1 MDSHLNGGDPRTYKS
16 KFEWEIFFSSLFV
29 EAEGSN
35 TTNAADRNTI
45 NPTMQSSSHESGVN
59 PGPHQASA
67 STSTASSVSSSINT
81 TPNNH
86 EHKFWTIFFCHF
98 SILDSSKDSSDLIF
112 FLWMIQFSVFGC
124 QLWQFHW
131 TKIYRWKLKN
141 TVLDDWFELP
151 SIVEEFSIRFVGY
164 DEYRFVHWTRSHFF
178 VRVGTISGKVFRV
191 MCKNLYQRN

>member
-112 FLWMIQFSVFGC
+112 FFL
-124 QLWQFHW
+124 
-131 TKIYRWKLKN
+131 N
-141 TVLDDWFELP
+141 D
-151 SIVEEFSIRFVGY
+151 SIFCFWLS
-164 DEYRFVHWTRSHFF
+164 TL
-178 VRVGTISGKVFRV
+178 TISLNENISLKTKKHCSRRLIWVALDCWRVFHSVCWLRWV
-191 MCKNLYQRN
+191 SICTLDKITFFRSSGNDIRKSISSYV